1 MRSACVG
8 TRKRWF
14 LMEMWSKRQLRP
26 KKTAREMCQGR
37 MGTGLLGPSILLLR
51 LEQPPGEQHVSSA
64 GARQFRGPRVPC
76 HRCVILLSEN
86 TICVPSFSFFF
97 PAFFII
103 QQNSVRPWSE
113 IFLFTKEI
121 SAFGHKP
128 NKIGHWM
135 PLKYLVIAWNSAAG
149 SCSNKRV
156 SLFRGSCSEFPCD
169 EYPDAYGILL
179 GTAVSH
185 PIPWRGG
192 MSKLWLFKLANK
204 VER

>member
-1 MRSACVG
+1 
-8 TRKRWF
+8 
-14 LMEMWSKRQLRP
+14 
-26 KKTAREMCQGR
+26 MCQGR
-37 MGTGLLGPSILLLR
+37 MEPGSWGWASSCSAWSSPQGSSTSLMLMLGSS
-51 LEQPPGEQHVSSA
+51 GGHVS
-64 GARQFRGPRVPC
+64 RVTDVSSCSLRTQSVYPAF
-76 HRCVILLSEN
+76 
-86 TICVPSFSFFF
+86 PFFS
-97 PAFFII
+97 PTFFII

-121 SAFGHKP
+121 SEFGHKP

-169 EYPDAYGILL
+169 EYPDAYRILL

-204 VER
+204 VEK